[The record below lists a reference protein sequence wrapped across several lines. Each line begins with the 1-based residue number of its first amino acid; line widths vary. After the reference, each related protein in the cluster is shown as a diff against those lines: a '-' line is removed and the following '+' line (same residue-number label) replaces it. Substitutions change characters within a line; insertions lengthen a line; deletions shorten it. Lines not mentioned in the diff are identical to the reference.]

1 MKNSIIIW
9 VALLMF
15 SAGNVNG
22 QKEKDSVVNRNV
34 TVEREYQPVIK
45 DAGKITVLPDVLD
58 PKVAKQK
65 ARYLNLDLP
74 MAIGKNSEALPS
86 LAMKKEDAPSQ
97 SHFLSLGAGNFW
109 NTYGKLALPVIE
121 KKSTLLDLKADH
133 EGAFGA
139 KKFSSSSAALHL
151 DQLISGV
158 KLKAGFDI
166 SHTFFNFYGRN
177 FDWKGDEISSTN
189 NPLLNTLVNYDQI
202 WRYSARAGVSSAET
216 DTTQLGLQFQF
227 DQMNI
232 PGNIS
237 EKIISSKFSFNHL
250 YKGNKY
256 GLDLKMYNLLYQ
268 SQNHLP
274 SFAQNYTVLS
284 LQPYF
289 KIEKTNWF
297 ARVGLRAV
305 IATGTGRVFSPSPD
319 VTGEWKAFP
328 EFLTIY
334 GGVSGDYQVNSMNDA
349 YDVNPYLYS
358 IEKIEDTYTPVNP
371 HLGVKIKVLHN
382 LMLDGAVHYS
392 YIQNQY
398 FFTNTMILD
407 SLVPNSEVYTNR
419 FSAEYSSASLLKVAV
434 RAHYNWKNTV
444 NVQIQGA
451 YNKWDVSTEA
461 RAWLKPAFE
470 AGLSADYKVNK
481 KLSLNLNSFL
491 VGDRYAKL
499 GNMEYKLPAYVDVN
513 VGANYVFNK
522 WFSAFAKV
530 NNLLNQNYQHYYGY
544 EVQGFN
550 FLLGGAVTF

>member
-1 MKNSIIIW
+1 MKNSILIW
-9 VALLMF
+9 VVLLIF
-15 SAGNVNG
+15 STGNI
-22 QKEKDSVVNRNV
+22 KAREEKDSVAKRNV
-34 TVEREYQPVIK
+34 TVEREYLPVIK

-58 PKVAKQK
+58 PKVTKLN

-74 MAIGKNSEALPS
+74 MAIGKNAEALPS
-86 LAMKKEDAPSQ
+86 LALKKEEAPSQ
-97 SHFLSLGAGNFW
+97 GHFLSLGAGNFW

-121 KKSTLLDLKADH
+121 NKSTLLDLKADH
-133 EGAFGA
+133 EGTFGDR
-139 KKFSSSSAALHL
+139 KFSSSSAALHL

-158 KLKAGFDI
+158 KLKAGLDI

-177 FDWKGDEISSTN
+177 FDWKGEEITSTN

-202 WRYSARAGVSSAET
+202 WRYNAHAGVSSAKT
-216 DTTQLGLQFQF
+216 DTTQMCLQFQY

-237 EKIISSKFSFNHL
+237 EKIISSKFSFSHL
-250 YKGNKY
+250 YKKNLY
-256 GLDLKMYNLLYQ
+256 GLDLKMYNLFYQ
-268 SQNHLP
+268 SQQHLP
-274 SFAQNYTVLS
+274 TFAQNYTVLS

-297 ARVGLRAV
+297 ARVGVRAV
-305 IATGTGRVFSPSPD
+305 IATGTGRVFNPSPD
-319 VTGEWKAFP
+319 LVGEWKVFP
-328 EFLTIY
+328 EYLSIY
-334 GGVSGDYQVNSMNDA
+334 GGVSGDYQVNSMSDSYN
-349 YDVNPYLYS
+349 VNPYLYS
-358 IEKIEDTYTPVNP
+358 MEKIEDTYIPVNP
-371 HLGVKIKVLHN
+371 RLGMKIKVLHN

-398 FFTNTMILD
+398 FFTNTMLFD
-407 SLVPNSEVYTNR
+407 SLVSNSEVYTNR

-470 AGLSADYKVNK
+470 AGLSADYTVNK
-481 KLSLNLNSFL
+481 KLSLNLHSFL

-499 GNMEYKLPAYVDVN
+499 GAMEYKLPAFVDLN
-513 VGANYVFNK
+513 LGANYVLNK

-550 FLLGGAVTF
+550 FLIGGAVTF